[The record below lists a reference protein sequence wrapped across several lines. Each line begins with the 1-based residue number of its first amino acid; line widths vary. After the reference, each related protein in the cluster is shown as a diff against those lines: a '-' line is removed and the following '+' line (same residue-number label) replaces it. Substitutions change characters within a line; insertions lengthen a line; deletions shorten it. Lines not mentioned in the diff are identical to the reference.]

1 MTVDLMVSFY
11 QRGMTDKGARDA
23 APKWRPGVLSD
34 GVHPT
39 DEPQADRIDGL
50 RLIGGE
56 SG

>member
-11 QRGMTDKGARDA
+11 QRGMTDKGAPDA

-39 DEPQADRIDGL
+39 DEP
-50 RLIGGE
+50 
-56 SG
+56 